1 MGPRDVSRGGPV
13 ALADLMPWGT
23 AGIATG
29 RSWVY
34 APERETLRRRWA
46 RLAAA
51 EDRDTLLRPT
61 RSRTAMSFPAP
72 LPGCDA
78 PSGPLAREVGPTP
91 RLVRIARHPF
101 DRQWLVAD
109 HRVLDAARPELWRVR
124 GDRQVYLSIRRAG
137 DPWPLLC
144 SALVPDGTHHGGRG
158 GRVAPLYRDP
168 AGLEPNLA
176 PGLVDLLADRL
187 GVPVDAED
195 LFAWIVAVTVDP
207 ERVPLTADPD
217 VWATGVDLGRRLV
230 GLHTFGARF
239 GRPGDGKPRLP
250 GGRRPFV
257 REPVPARPA
266 GAHHDDESR
275 SLLLG
280 SGRIGPVA
288 REAWESGVLEPWIAA
303 RTEPPGEGLDGIR
316 ERTWSTDLTSEL
328 IDLLHVLGLLADLAR
343 PRAELHARTAEAPAL
358 DPTPVLPPPPS
369 SRRPPTVLDIT
380 EEGPG
385 GQAVL
390 L

>member
-1 MGPRDVSRGGPV
+1 MGPRDVSPV
-13 ALADLMPWGT
+13 GTAALADLMPWGT
-23 AGIATG
+23 SGIGTG
-29 RSWVY
+29 RTWVY

-51 EDRDTLLRPT
+51 EDRNALLQPT
-61 RSRTAMSFPAP
+61 RSRNETSRPAP

-78 PSGPLAREVGPTP
+78 PAGPLAREVGATP
-91 RLVRIARHPF
+91 RLVRVARRPF

-109 HRVLDAARPELWRVR
+109 HRVVDFARPELWRVR
-124 GDRQVYLSIRRAG
+124 GDRQVYLTQRQAG

-144 SALVPDGTHHGGRG
+144 SALLPDAAHHGGRG

-168 AGLEPNLA
+168 AGREPNLA
-176 PGLVDLLADRL
+176 PGLVELLAARL
-187 GVPVDAED
+187 AVPVAAED

-207 ERVPLTADPD
+207 ARVPLTADPRL
-217 VWATGVDLGRRLV
+217 WAAGVELGRRLIA
-230 GLHTFGARF
+230 LYTFGARF
-239 GRPGDGKPRLP
+239 GRPGEGKPRLP

-257 REPVPARPA
+257 REPVPARPI
-266 GAHHDDESR
+266 GATYDEESR

-280 SGRIGPVA
+280 TGRIGPVP
-288 REAWESGVLEPWIAA
+288 REVWDLGILEPWIAA
-303 RTEPPGEGLDGIR
+303 RTEPPGEGLERIR

-328 IDLLHVLGLLADLAR
+328 IDLLHVLGLLADLTEEQTTLR
-343 PRAELHARTAEAPAL
+343 TRAAEAPTL
-358 DPTPVLPPPPS
+358 DPCALLPPAPAT
-369 SRRPPTVLDIT
+369 RRPPTVLDIT

-390 L
+390 V